1 MNKKCKWWIVSSVL
15 AGGLILAAASV
26 GPIMSNVEQPKY
38 IVAESHGDIE
48 IRDYPSMIV
57 AETEVT
63 GARQVAI
70 REGFRTIADYIFGNN
85 MASREIEMTAPVTQQ
100 ASEPIAMTAPVMQQ
114 SNGHNWRVRFV
125 MPSAYTMEQL
135 PRPKNPAVKVRELP
149 GRRFAAVRFSGWPN
163 DGKLEEQTACLKKF
177 IAEKNLKSLSVP
189 TYAFYNPPWTLPFF
203 RRNEVL
209 IEIDI
214 VQS

>member
-1 MNKKCKWWIVSSVL
+1 
-15 AGGLILAAASV
+15 
-26 GPIMSNVEQPKY
+26 
-38 IVAESHGDIE
+38 
-48 IRDYPSMIV
+48 
-57 AETEVT
+57 
-63 GARQVAI
+63 
-70 REGFRTIADYIFGNN
+70 
-85 MASREIEMTAPVTQQ
+85 MTAPVTQQ

-125 MPSAYTMEQL
+125 MPSAYTMERL
-135 PRPKNPAVKVRELP
+135 PRPKNPVVKVRELP

-177 IAEKNLKSLSVP
+177 IAEKNLKSLSDP

-209 IEIDI
+209 IEVDI